1 MIWRPGTSPFLFR
14 KPGAGGGS
22 SVPVPTV
29 YWEAD
34 SGIVTTTNG
43 TTADASPVS
52 GNKVLSWTSKDASAS
67 VASFGTNSQRP
78 TYYNFGAGKPFV
90 RFDGQQNQRLSS
102 SGPAATF
109 NNAQAFTMGVAF
121 RAAPIYAPGYRNQQY
136 LTLDNGSANTNTL
149 ISQGGGMQFGFW
161 SGNIGQRVLLN
172 NSQQLWGETTYFGTF
187 STASS
192 TSTPGTQSTKIY
204 TGGTLAASNTTSTAG
219 VSPCVSILI
228 GGADPTSG
236 VSTICDYYGV
246 YLYASELNATQIS
259 AVHNDISSRIF
270 TWSTLPVSGAAVW
283 LDSSRPLSLWD
294 TTALGANVYANGGAI
309 GQWND
314 LSGNARHAQQSSSAN
329 RPTWLNPPNGISG
342 MGATSFN
349 GSSQFLSLANTSTW
363 GLIYSGD
370 FTINLIHK
378 VSSTAGG
385 VLLGQDNGSGV
396 VPKWMF
402 GYGSNGVVG
411 AGNLGFHYNGGGFN
425 GFVRVAWTPTA
436 GQTYRITATRSGND
450 HYFFVNGTQVGTTQT
465 TASRPGNPS
474 VAATIGQAENAFYL
488 SGSIAETVIHQSY
501 LDATQQLNMASYLT
515 GKWGV

>member
-1 MIWRPGTSPFLFR
+1 MIWQPGTSSFLFR

-78 TYYNFGAGKPFV
+78 TYYNYGAGKPFV
-90 RFDGQQNQRLSS
+90 RFNGQQNQRLTA
-102 SGPAATF
+102 SGPASTF

-136 LTLDNGSANTNTL
+136 LTLDHGSANTNTL

-192 TSTPGTQSTKIY
+192 TSTPGAQSTKIY

-228 GGADPTSG
+228 GGADATSG
-236 VSTICDYYGV
+236 YSTINDYYGV
-246 YLYASELNATQIS
+246 YLYASELNASQIS
-259 AVHNDISSRIF
+259 AVHNDISSRMF
-270 TWSTLPVSGAAVW
+270 TWTTIPVAGAALW
-283 LDSSRPLSLWD
+283 LDASRPSTLWD
-294 TTALGANVYANGGAI
+294 TTALGSNVYTNGGAV

-329 RPTWLNPPNGISG
+329 RPTWLTPANGVNGLGAASFNGTSQYLQSSYLSIPKTFIVVGVNSG
-342 MGATSFN
+342 TGTREWAASDSTNGGIYGAWQTKAYAASANLAMNVANTSGSLYEIKGPAVATNELVLHTTQFN
-349 GSSQFLSLANTSTW
+349 GSS
-363 GLIYSGD
+363 IYSSK
-370 FTINLIHK
+370 N
-378 VSSTAGG
+378 
-385 VLLGQDNGSGV
+385 NGAFSNAAFSG
-396 VPKWMF
+396 
-402 GYGSNGVVG
+402 
-411 AGNLGFHYNGGGFN
+411 
-425 GFVRVAWTPTA
+425 TP
-436 GQTYRITATRSGND
+436 AT
-450 HYFFVNGTQVGTTQT
+450 
-465 TASRPGNPS
+465 PS
-474 VAATIGQAENAFYL
+474 VATNIGAGFYDRNVVDYL
-488 SGSIAETVIHQSY
+488 SGKICEMIIFDSVLSSTDLTTIYNY
-501 LDATQQLNMASYLT
+501 LKS
-515 GKWGV
+515 KWGTP